1 MTMFKRRFLTTCAAA
16 LLLGATASA
25 VQAQEFPNKPV
36 RILVPFPAGGA
47 VDIIARLMSTDMA
60 TSLGTSVLVENR
72 PGASGN
78 IAFDAVAKAPGDG
91 YTLIMASASLAIN
104 KSLIKAT
111 PFDPRKDFT
120 PIALVAMVP
129 SVLVVN
135 KDLPVNSVQEL
146 IAYGKANPGK
156 LNYGSNGSG
165 TTQHLAATMFALRNG
180 LEVTHVPYKGVDQLV
195 PDLVSGR
202 IQMSFNNVAS
212 MQGQLKAGTIR
223 ALAVGREQRWAGLP
237 QLPTYAEA
245 GIGGLE
251 YASWVGLLGPAGL
264 PPAVLDKIAK
274 AVAMALANQQ
284 TRERIDAGGNE
295 LRAGTPAAFGSF
307 FNQEIDN
314 WAKAIAAAGLKAE

>member
-1 MTMFKRRFLTTCAAA
+1 MTMFKRHFLTTCA
-16 LLLGATASA
+16 LLALGAITPIA
-25 VQAQEFPNKPV
+25 QAQEFPSKPV

-120 PIALVAMVP
+120 PIALIAMVP
-129 SVLVVN
+129 SVLVVT

-156 LNYGSNGSG
+156 LNYGSNGAG

-180 LEVTHVPYKGVDQLV
+180 VGITHVPYKGVDQLL
-195 PDLVSGR
+195 PDLASGR

-212 MQGQLKAGTIR
+212 MQSQLKAGNIR
-223 ALAVGREQRWAGLP
+223 ALAVGREQRWAGMP

-251 YASWVGLLGPAGL
+251 YASWVGLLGPANL
-264 PPAVLDKIAK
+264 PPAVADKLGK
-274 AVAMALANQQ
+274 AVTVALANAQ
-284 TRERIDAGGNE
+284 TRERIEAGGNE
-295 LRAGTPAAFGSF
+295 LKASSAAAFGSF

-314 WAKAIAAAGLKAE
+314 WAKAIAAAGLQPE

>member
-1 MTMFKRRFLTTCAAA
+1 MTMFKRHFLTSCAALA
-16 LLLGATASA
+16 LGAIAPLA
-25 VQAQEFPNKPV
+25 QAQEFPNKPV

-47 VDIIARLMSTDMA
+47 VDIIARLMSSDMA
-60 TSLGTSVLVENR
+60 TSLGTSVVVENR

-120 PIALVAMVP
+120 PIALIAMVP

-135 KDLPVNSVQEL
+135 KDLPVKTVQEL
-146 IAYGKANPGK
+146 IAYGKANPGT
-156 LNYGSNGSG
+156 LNYGSNGNG
-165 TTQHLAATMFALRNG
+165 TTQHLAATMFSLRNG
-180 LEVTHVPYKGVDQLV
+180 VGITHVPYKGVDQLL

-212 MQGQLKAGTIR
+212 MQSQLTSGNIR
-223 ALAVGREQRWAGLP
+223 ALAVGREQRWAGMP
-237 QLPTYAEA
+237 QLPTYTEA

-264 PPAVLDKIAK
+264 PPVVLDKLGK
-274 AVAMALANQQ
+274 AVTVALANAQ
-284 TRERIDAGGNE
+284 TRERIEAGGNE
-295 LRAGTPAAFGSF
+295 LKASSPVAFSTF

>member
-1 MTMFKRRFLTTCAAA
+1 MIEFKRRLLTTCAALVFSA
-16 LLLGATASA
+16 LAPA
-25 VQAQEFPNKPV
+25 VQAQDFPSKPI

-60 TSLGTSVLVENR
+60 TSLGTSVVVENR

-91 YTLIMASASLAIN
+91 HTLIMASASLAIN

-120 PIALVAMVP
+120 PIGLIAMVP

-146 IAYGKANPGK
+146 ITYGKAHPGT

-180 LEVTHVPYKGVDQLV
+180 LNITHVPYKGVDQLL

-202 IQMSFNNVAS
+202 IQLSFNNVAS
-212 MQGQLKAGTIR
+212 MQGQLKAGNIR
-223 ALAVGREQRWAGLP
+223 ALAVGREKRWNGMP
-237 QLPTYAEA
+237 QLPTYAQA

-264 PPAVLDKIAK
+264 PQPVVDKLAK
-274 AVAMALANQQ
+274 AVTVALANTQ
-284 TRERIDAGGNE
+284 TQERIEAGGNE
-295 LRAGTPAAFGSF
+295 LKASSPAAFASF

>member
-1 MTMFKRRFLTTCAAA
+1 MVVAAM
-16 LLLGATASA
+16 ASA
-25 VQAQEFPNKPV
+25 VQAQEFPTKPV

-60 TSLGTSVLVENR
+60 TSLGTSVIVENR

-104 KSLIKAT
+104 KSLIKST

-135 KDLPVNSVQEL
+135 KDLPVNTVQEL
-146 IAYGKANPGK
+146 IAHGKANPGQ
-156 LNYGSNGSG
+156 LNYGSNGNG
-165 TTQHLAATMFALRNG
+165 TTQHLAATMFSLRSG
-180 LEVTHVPYKGVDQLV
+180 VGITHVPYKGVDQLL

-202 IQMSFNNVAS
+202 IQLSFNNVAS
-212 MQGQLKAGTIR
+212 MQTQLKAGNIR
-223 ALAVGREQRWAGLP
+223 ALAVGREQRWAGMP
-237 QLPTYAEA
+237 QIPTYAEA

-264 PPAVLDKIAK
+264 PPAVLDKLAK
-274 AVAMALANQQ
+274 AVTVALANPQ

-295 LRAGTPAAFGSF
+295 LKSSSPAAFGVF

>member
-1 MTMFKRRFLTTCAAA
+1 MKVFKRRVLTTCAVLMLSAIAPA
-16 LLLGATASA
+16 L
-25 VQAQEFPNKPV
+25 QAQDFPTKPV

-47 VDIIARLMSTDMA
+47 VDIIARLMSTDMG
-60 TSLGTSVLVENR
+60 TSLGTSVIVENR

-104 KSLIKAT
+104 KSLIKST

-120 PIALVAMVP
+120 PIGLIAMVP

-146 IAYGKANPGK
+146 ITYGKANPDK

-180 LEVTHVPYKGVDQLV
+180 LSITHVPYKGVDQLL

-202 IQMSFNNVAS
+202 IQLSFNNVAS
-212 MQGQLKAGTIR
+212 MQSQLKAR
-223 ALAVGREQRWAGLP
+223 LAV
-237 QLPTYAEA
+237 T
-245 GIGGLE
+245 
-251 YASWVGLLGPAGL
+251 
-264 PPAVLDKIAK
+264 
-274 AVAMALANQQ
+274 
-284 TRERIDAGGNE
+284 
-295 LRAGTPAAFGSF
+295 
-307 FNQEIDN
+307 
-314 WAKAIAAAGLKAE
+314 

>member
-1 MTMFKRRFLTTCAAA
+1 MMSKRHLLTTCAVLA
-16 LLLGATASA
+16 LGALAPLA
-25 VQAQEFPNKPV
+25 QAQEFPNKPV

-60 TSLGTSVLVENR
+60 TSLGTSVVVENR

-91 YTLIMASASLAIN
+91 HTLIMASASLAIN
-104 KSLIKAT
+104 KSLIKST

-120 PIALVAMVP
+120 PIGLVAMVP

-135 KDLPVNSVQEL
+135 KDLPVNTVQEL
-146 IAYGKANPGK
+146 IAHGKAHPGT
-156 LNYGSNGSG
+156 LNYGSNGNG
-165 TTQHLAATMFALRNG
+165 TTQHLAATMFSLRSG
-180 LEVTHVPYKGVDQLV
+180 VPITHVPYKGVDQLL

-202 IQMSFNNVAS
+202 IQLSFNNVAS
-212 MQGQLKAGTIR
+212 MQSQLKAGNIR
-223 ALAVGREQRWAGLP
+223 ALAVGREQRWAGMP
-237 QLPTYAEA
+237 QLPTYQEA

-264 PPAVLDKIAK
+264 PAPVIDKLSK
-274 AVAMALANQQ
+274 AMTVALANPQ
-284 TRERIDAGGNE
+284 TRERIEAGGNE
-295 LRAGTPAAFGSF
+295 LKASSPSAFGQF
-307 FNQEIDN
+307 FHQEIDS